1 MVNMNVNIY
10 VIKFVKH
17 FVKNNNVIFHANMI
31 NVGKKLRNVKV
42 INVNFVELTVN
53 LNAHIKNV

>member
-1 MVNMNVNIY
+1 MNVNIY